1 MDFED
6 MDLDKYF
13 GLEPE
18 DTDED
23 QPEGEKEQ
31 EAADTAEEE
40 ELDGGKEQETAEPAD
55 EQGEMSPEERH
66 ANAARRRAA
75 ELDGA
80 RKAERVKMQSELDEF
95 VKSLGLKNPYDGNKP
110 IETKEQYD
118 AYKKVQSSKALERGL
133 STGKLTADQFNEAVN
148 AAIDERLSNTPA
160 AQQQPTQEQR
170 DAVDSQYAEIQA
182 LDPEAESLDVLAKDP
197 SFLDEVRR
205 TGSMVEAYKRTHVDK
220 LLARQAQIGKMDA
233 VNRSQSKSHLQRTSA
248 RGSGSMEITD
258 AIRNAYR
265 VFDPDITDDE
275 IRKYESK
282 DQKIRKT

>member
-18 DTDED
+18 ETDED
-23 QPEGEKEQ
+23 QTEGENEQ
-31 EAADTAEEE
+31 EVAEPEQEE
-40 ELDGGKEQETAEPAD
+40 ELDGGKEQEVAEPAD
-55 EQGEMSPEERH
+55 GKGEMSAEERH

-75 ELDGA
+75 ERA
-80 RKAERVKMQSELDEF
+80 KSQSELDEF
-95 VKSLGLKNPYDGNKP
+95 VKSLGMKNPYDGNKP

-118 AYKKVQSSKALERGL
+118 AFKKVQNSKALERGL

-148 AAIDERLSNTPA
+148 AAIDERLSNMPT
-160 AQQQPTQEQR
+160 AQTRPSKEQYE
-170 DAVDSQYAEIQA
+170 AVDSQYAEIQA
-182 LDPEAESLDVLAKDP
+182 LDPEAESLEVLAKDQN
-197 SFLDEVRR
+197 FLDEVRR

-220 LLARQAQIGKMDA
+220 LLERQAQIGKMDA
-233 VNRSQSKSHLQRTSA
+233 VNRAQSKSHLQRTA
-248 RGSGSMEITD
+248 PMGAGGMDITD
-258 AIRNAYR
+258 SMRDAYR

>member
-18 DTDED
+18 ETDED
-23 QPEGEKEQ
+23 QPEGENGQ
-31 EAADTAEEE
+31 EAAEPAQEE
-40 ELDGGKEQETAEPAD
+40 ELDGGKEQEVAEPAD
-55 EQGEMSPEERH
+55 GKGEMSPEERH

-75 ELDGA
+75 ERA
-80 RKAERVKMQSELDEF
+80 KSQSELDEF

-118 AYKKVQSSKALERGL
+118 AFKKVQNSKALERGL

-148 AAIDERLSNTPA
+148 AAIDERLSNMPA
-160 AQQQPTQEQR
+160 AQTRPSKEQY
-170 DAVDSQYAEIQA
+170 DAVDSQYAEIKA
-182 LDPEAESLDVLAKDP
+182 LDPEAESLEVLSKDQ

-220 LLARQAQIGKMDA
+220 LLERQTQIGKMDA
-233 VNRSQSKSHLQRTSA
+233 VNRAQSKSHLQRTA
-248 RGSGSMEITD
+248 PRGAGGMDITD
-258 AIRNAYR
+258 AMREAYR

>member
-23 QPEGEKEQ
+23 QPEGENGQ
-31 EAADTAEEE
+31 EAANPAQNE
-40 ELDGGKEQETAEPAD
+40 ELDGGKEQEVADPAND
-55 EQGEMSPEERH
+55 QGKHEMSPEERH
-66 ANAARRRAA
+66 ENAARRRAA
-75 ELDGA
+75 ERA
-80 RKAERVKMQSELDEF
+80 KSQSELDEF
-95 VKSLGLKNPYDGNKP
+95 VKSLGMKNPYDGNKP

-118 AYKKVQSSKALERGL
+118 AYKKVQNSKALERGL

-148 AAIDERLSNTPA
+148 AAIDERLSNMPSV
-160 AQQQPTQEQR
+160 QPKATKEQY
-170 DAVDSQYAEIQA
+170 DAINSQYAEIQA
-182 LDPEAESLDVLAKDP
+182 LDPEAESLEVLAKDQG
-197 SFLDEVRR
+197 FLDEVRR

-220 LLARQAQIGKMDA
+220 LLERQTQIGKMDA
-233 VNRSQSKSHLQRTSA
+233 VNRAQSKSHLQRTA
-248 RGSGSMEITD
+248 PRGAGSMDITD
-258 AIRNAYR
+258 AMREAYR